1 MDTIYSIS
9 KRQDGSWE
17 MQNVRT
23 KKGSGSYPNKLTA
36 LAAARELVGQ
46 GATVVVHAADGSI
59 QQVLGVKE
67 VIKKAPVKRRMSN
80 KEVNKAIA
88 SVLNS

>member
-1 MDTIYSIS
+1 MATIYSIDKS
-9 KRQDGSWE
+9 ADGLWKTIDIK
-17 MQNVRT
+17 T
-23 KKGSGSYPNKLTA
+23 KKVTGSYQTKVAAVNEA
-36 LAAARELVGQ
+36 QQLASQ
-46 GATVVVHAADGSI
+46 GVTVIVHGVDGSI

-67 VIKKAPVKRRMSN
+67 TIKKAPVKRRMTN